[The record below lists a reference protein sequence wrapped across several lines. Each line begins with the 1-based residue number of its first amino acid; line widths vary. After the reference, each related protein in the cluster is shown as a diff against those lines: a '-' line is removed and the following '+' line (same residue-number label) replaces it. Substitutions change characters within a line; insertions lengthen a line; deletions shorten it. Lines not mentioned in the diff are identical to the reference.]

1 MYVAESKRLTHQGAK
16 RMMNAAVEMA
26 GQAGIAISCAI
37 VDAGGHLILLERM
50 DGGRFHTVHSCTT
63 KAVCAASNR
72 RPTTAKGA
80 AGQDLDVSHAIGL
93 ALAAGPE
100 RWTAMEGGYPP
111 FSEAGPDGKLKGF
124 DIDIANAL
132 CAELK
137 AQCTQVPMDFD
148 GMIPSLNARKV
159 DMIIASMSITEERK
173 RAVAFSDRYYITP
186 SQIVARKGLNLTV
199 TPEGMKGKKI
209 AVQRSTIHDRFAT
222 DYFKQS
228 QIVRYTK
235 QDDVFLDL
243 AAGRI
248 ECGHAGRRRSA
259 LPERVKT
266 APPQALPFVGHVIGS
281 A

>member
-1 MYVAESKRLTHQGAK
+1 MKS
-16 RMMNAAVEMA
+16 
-26 GQAGIAISCAI
+26 IAFTLAS
-37 VDAGGHLILLERM
+37 LL
-50 DGGRFHTVHSCTT
+50 V
-63 KAVCAASNR
+63 AAS
-72 RPTTAKGA
+72 AQA
-80 AGQDLDVSHAIGL
+80 ADYSKLRV
-93 ALAAGPE
+93 
-100 RWTAMEGGYPP
+100 AMEGGYPP

-186 SQIVARKGLNLTV
+186 SQVVAKKGLNLTV

-209 AVQRSTIHDRFAT
+209 AVQRSTIHDRFVT

-243 AAGRI
+243 AAGRADI
-248 ECGHAGRRRSA
+248 GQVDRAAVSHGFLRQPHGKNFELVGPTFTDPKYFGEGAGVAVRKSDTELRDKLNA
-259 LPERVKT
+259 AIKT
-266 APPQALPFVGHVIGS
+266 IRANGTYKKIADKYFDFDIYGS
-281 A
+281 DPVPAKK